1 MTVHRVFSPRSATL
15 AAMLAALGVSPADA
29 ATLNLPLTPA
39 QYMVAEYALG
49 AVVIALI
56 ASLIVSLARGYR
68 DRQAAKSEG
77 SDLRWWKSSH
87 P

>member
-1 MTVHRVFSPRSATL
+1 MTVHRVFFLRFATV
-15 AAMLAALGVSPADA
+15 AAMLAALGVSPAYA
-29 ATLNLPLTPA
+29 AALNLPLTPA

-49 AVVIALI
+49 ALVVALI
-56 ASLIVSLARGYR
+56 AALIVSLARGHR
-68 DRQAAKSEG
+68 DREAAKSS

>member
-1 MTVHRVFSPRSATL
+1 MTVHRVFSLRSAPV
-15 AAMLAALGVSPADA
+15 AAILAALGVSPAYA

-39 QYMVAEYALG
+39 QYLVAEYALG
-49 AVVIALI
+49 ALVIALI
-56 ASLIVSLARGYR
+56 AALIVSLARGHR
-68 DRQAAKSEG
+68 DRDAAKSGG